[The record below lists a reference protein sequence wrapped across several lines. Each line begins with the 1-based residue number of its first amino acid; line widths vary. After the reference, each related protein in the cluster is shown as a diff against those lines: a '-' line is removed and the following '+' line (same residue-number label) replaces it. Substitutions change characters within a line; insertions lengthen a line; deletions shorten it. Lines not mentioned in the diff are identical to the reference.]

1 MAQATDIPGYDYG
14 RVGPSP
20 LTLDDLRGLQAAVAF
35 DDEDGRYLRLAGE
48 VLADQVEQI
57 LDVWYGFVGSQP
69 HLLHYFCGPD
79 GQPDARYLEAVRR
92 RFAQWILDTCLR
104 PYDQQ
109 WLDYQHEIALRHH
122 RSKKNLTDG
131 VQAPAIVP
139 ARYLVALIYPI
150 VATIRPFLAKKGHSP
165 EVVDRMWH
173 AWFKAVVLQ
182 VALWCYP
189 YVREGD
195 Y

>member
-1 MAQATDIPGYDYG
+1 MAQTRDIPGYDYG
-14 RVGPSP
+14 RAGPSP
-20 LTLDDLRGLQAAVAF
+20 LTLDDLRSLQAAVSF
-35 DDEDGRYLRLAGE
+35 DDEDERYLRLAGE
-48 VLADQVEQI
+48 VLADQVEQV

-79 GQPDARYLEAVRR
+79 GQPDGRYLEAVRR
-92 RFAQWILDTCLR
+92 RFGQWILDTCLR

-122 RSKKNLTDG
+122 RSKKNRTDG
-131 VQAPAIVP
+131 VQAPEIVP

-165 EVVDRMWH
+165 EEVDRMWH
-173 AWFKAVVLQ
+173 AWFKSVVLQ